1 MSVFTAEDVSDVAAT
16 GNAAHNALYLAR
28 FGNAMSPNGS
38 DVSKLREFI
47 KNKYVDRKWFA
58 NGSSTS
64 SNTSAIDRNRS
75 SDHHSGEH
83 TSSDTGDLWGSK
95 QSSTS
100 RASASAK
107 VTYTYHLHFLKPVF
121 CTVCTCCGR
130 PYHAPNCRPD
140 LS

>member
-1 MSVFTAEDVSDVAAT
+1 MQFKVKGISMSVFTAEDVSDVAAT
-16 GNAAHNALYLAR
+16 GNAAHNALYLAKY
-28 FGNAMSPNGS
+28 GNAISPNGS

-64 SNTSAIDRNRS
+64 SNSSAVDRNRS

-100 RASASAK
+100 RASSAVK
-107 VTYTYHLHFLKPVF
+107 VTTLFYWCF
-121 CTVCTCCGR
+121 
-130 PYHAPNCRPD
+130 
-140 LS
+140 